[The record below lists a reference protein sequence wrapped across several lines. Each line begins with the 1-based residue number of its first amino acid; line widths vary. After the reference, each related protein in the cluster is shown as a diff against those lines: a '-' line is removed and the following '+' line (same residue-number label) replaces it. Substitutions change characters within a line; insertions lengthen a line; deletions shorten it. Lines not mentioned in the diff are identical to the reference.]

1 MEKSKNRL
9 PLKVLVS
16 YLALAALVVIV
27 GMIVSKEIS
36 SFTQAQRDDSQEKNK
51 ILRIGKLLTL
61 MYESESFARAAI
73 QSNNQTPYVN
83 FLTKNDSIAIQ
94 IDSLKLLIS
103 EPYQS
108 KLLDS
113 VNFLLNQKI
122 KNINEL
128 RELRINDN
136 SEKSLDTA
144 IERLSSIEEK
154 LGRLTLKDYVEEPDS
169 LDPKTREILL
179 EINSIYNRY
188 IPRDSSNT
196 VDQHTLDSIVSAS
209 REMLQNVKES
219 AATQKTSLELKEK
232 QLLRNDLNTSQQL
245 RQILTAF
252 ENDFMDNTRLLNA
265 EREKVLQRSIRVITI
280 AAIIGAILVILFS
293 IIILR
298 DSWRSQQY
306 KKQIEASNEHNKS
319 LLKSREQLISMVSHD
334 LRTPLSTI
342 VGYTQ
347 LLKDSFLNEKE
358 SHYTDRIKNASKYV
372 SQLVEDL
379 LDFSK
384 LEAGRIKI
392 EKITFNLH
400 TLLKETAEN
409 IQSLYP
415 DKPIELIIDID
426 PKIDQPIVGDAFRIK
441 QILSN
446 LISNA
451 YKFTQQGSITLR
463 ARIRK
468 NSKNENLLTLSVID
482 TGIGVEKEKQK
493 IIFEEFTQA
502 DNDTEKKYGGSGLG
516 LTISKKLANLLG
528 ANLFLESKPG
538 KGSTFSLS
546 FPVIFSNQKLQEPP
560 VKIEPKNKAQNAIV
574 IDDDLALL
582 HLNKEI
588 LERNQIKAHTFSSG
602 KDALENI
609 DSISYDFIIT
619 DIQLP
624 SFNGFY
630 FAETLKSERKYGYK
644 DQPIIAVTG
653 RKDLDKESYL
663 EAGFAG
669 FLFKPYSPEQ
679 LLQTISEALE
689 EDGSFQTKTMEIHQ
703 NQNQNKQEHQ
713 LFDLRS
719 LASFLEDELAIKNV
733 LEVFTVNTHK
743 DLKSLKKAIDKKDYQ
758 TVRDLGH
765 KMQTMF
771 KQINAQTV
779 VPLLHFMEHFKEDQ
793 THQLSENY
801 NALKKN
807 ITITFKAM
815 DAHLKN

>member
-16 YLALAALVVIV
+16 YLALAALVVVV

-36 SFTQAQRDDSQEKNK
+36 SFTKAQQDETQEKNK
-51 ILRIGKLLTL
+51 LLRIGKLLTL

-83 FLTKNDSIAIQ
+83 FLTKNDSIAKQ

-113 VNFLLNQKI
+113 VNLLLNQKI
-122 KNINEL
+122 KNIDEL
-128 RELRINDN
+128 RELRINDI

-144 IERLSSIEEK
+144 IERLASIEEK

-219 AATQKTSLELKEK
+219 AATQKISLEVKEK

-252 ENDFMDNTRLLNA
+252 EDDFINNAMLLNT

-280 AAIIGAILVILFS
+280 AAIIGAILVIVFS

-319 LLKSREQLISMVSHD
+319 LLKSRDQLISMVSHD

-384 LEAGRIKI
+384 LEAGRIKL
-392 EKITFNLH
+392 EKIIFNLH
-400 TLLKETAEN
+400 TLVKETAEN

-415 DKPIELIIDID
+415 EKPIELIIDID

-451 YKFTQQGSITLR
+451 YKFTQKGSITIR
-463 ARIRK
+463 ARVRQ
-468 NSKNENLLTLSVID
+468 NSQNENILTISVID
-482 TGIGVEKEKQK
+482 TGIGIEKEKQN

-528 ANLFLESKPG
+528 ANLYLESKAG
-538 KGSTFSLS
+538 KGSSFSLS
-546 FPVIFSNQKLQEPP
+546 FPVVFSNQKLQEPT
-560 VKIEPKNKAQNAIV
+560 IEPQHNNTAHNAIV

-588 LERNQIKAHTFSSG
+588 LERNRINVHPFSSG
-602 KDALENI
+602 KEALENI
-609 DSISYDFIIT
+609 NSISYDFIIT

-624 SFNGFY
+624 SFNGFF
-630 FAETLKSERKYGYK
+630 FAETLKSEKKYGYK
-644 DQPIIAVTG
+644 NQPIIAVTG

-669 FLFKPYSPEQ
+669 FLFKPYHPNE
-679 LLQTISEALE
+679 LLQTIDHVLDQNSTTEANVVQ
-689 EDGSFQTKTMEIHQ
+689 S
-703 NQNQNKQEHQ
+703 NQSVKKQEHQ
-713 LFDLRS
+713 LFDLSS
-719 LASFLEDELAIKNV
+719 LTSFLEDESSIKKV
-733 LEVFTVNTHK
+733 LKVFTENTHK
-743 DLKSLKKAIDKKDYQ
+743 DLSSLKKAIDKKDYK

-779 VPLLHFMEHFKEDQ
+779 VPLLHFMEHFTENQ
-793 THQLSENY
+793 TDQLSENY
-801 NALKKN
+801 NALRKN
-807 ITITFKAM
+807 IKITFQAM
-815 DAHLKN
+815 DTHLKS

>member
-16 YLALAALVVIV
+16 YLALAALVVAV

-36 SFTQAQRDDSQEKNK
+36 SFTQAQQDETQEKNK
-51 ILRIGKLLTL
+51 LLRIGKLLTL

-73 QSNNQTPYVN
+73 QSNNQEPYVN

-103 EPYQS
+103 ASYQS

-113 VNFLLNQKI
+113 VNLLLSQKI

-128 RELRINDN
+128 RELRINDK

-144 IERLSSIEEK
+144 IARLASIEEK
-154 LGRLTLKDYVEEPDS
+154 LGRLTLKDYVAEPDS

-209 REMLQNVKES
+209 REMLQNVKKS
-219 AATQKTSLELKEK
+219 AATQKISLEVKEK

-245 RQILTAF
+245 RQILSAF
-252 ENDFMDNTRLLNA
+252 ENDFINNAMLLNT
-265 EREKVLQRSIRVITI
+265 EREKVLERSIRVITI
-280 AAIIGAILVILFS
+280 AAIIGAILVFVFS
-293 IIILR
+293 VIILR
-298 DSWRSQQY
+298 DSWRSQRY
-306 KKQIEASNEHNKS
+306 KRQIEASNEHNKS

-384 LEAGRIKI
+384 LEAGRIKL
-392 EKITFNLH
+392 EKIIFNLH
-400 TLLKETAEN
+400 TLVKETAEN

-426 PKIDQPIVGDAFRIK
+426 PKIDQPLVGDAFRIK

-451 YKFTQQGSITLR
+451 YKFTQQGSITIR
-463 ARIRK
+463 ARIRQ
-468 NSKNENLLTLSVID
+468 NSQKEKLLTLSVID
-482 TGIGVEKEKQK
+482 TGIGIEKEKQD

-502 DNDTEKKYGGSGLG
+502 ENDTEKKYGGSGLG

-528 ANLFLESKPG
+528 ANLYLESKPG
-538 KGSTFSLS
+538 KGSAFSLS
-546 FPVIFSNQKLQEPP
+546 FPAIFSNQKLQEPA
-560 VKIEPKNKAQNAIV
+560 VVTQHTNTAHNAIV
-574 IDDDLALL
+574 IDDDTALL

-588 LERNQIKAHTFSSG
+588 LERNKIKVYPFSSG
-602 KDALENI
+602 KEALENI
-609 DSISYDFIIT
+609 NSIEYDFIIT

-624 SFNGFY
+624 SFNGFF
-630 FAETLKSERKYGYK
+630 FAETLKSEQKYGYK

-653 RKDLDKESYL
+653 RKDLHKESYL

-669 FLFKPYSPEQ
+669 FLFKPYHPNE
-679 LLQTISEALE
+679 LLQTIDQVMNHNDSAKANVVQ
-689 EDGSFQTKTMEIHQ
+689 SNQPTK
-703 NQNQNKQEHQ
+703 KQEHR
-713 LFDLRS
+713 LFDLGA
-719 LASFLEDELAIKNV
+719 LASFLEDESSIKKV
-733 LEVFTVNTHK
+733 LEVFTENTNK
-743 DLKSLKKAIDKKDYQ
+743 DMKLLKKAIDSKDYK

-779 VPLLHFMEHFKEDQ
+779 VPLLHFMEHFEPHQ
-793 THQLSENY
+793 TGQLAENH
-801 NALKKN
+801 NALKRN
-807 ITITFKAM
+807 IKITFQAI
-815 DAHLKN
+815 DTHLKN